1 MLQAWLDGVY
11 LGQNVL
17 ASNLASPPTTGTA
30 TFQIPTSL
38 QTDGPHTLAVMVRN
52 DGHNEDGGVND
63 AQKEGRGLISVAMT
77 DANQATVNPQ
87 ITWRIQGN
95 LGGEDIADPARGVE
109 NNGGL
114 YGERHGWYLP
124 GYPDGIW
131 AATRIPAT
139 TAMSGTSWYRTTFN
153 LHIPKVD
160 DASLGITIGD
170 PSTPQSSAN
179 YRALIFVNGWN
190 MGQYIANVGPQHTF
204 VVPNG
209 VLNPD
214 GSNTLAIAVTSNG
227 GPGNGLEKVALTD
240 LGTVRG
246 GVPITMDRAQE
257 WNAATWGPPTV
268 PNEVAMDGLTG
279 NAASPARGG
288 DTFTVTGAVANLS
301 GPTAKNVSVALDL
314 PAGWTASPSTPTTVG
329 NLRPGASQ
337 QVSWTVTIPDDVAQG
352 SYTVAAIASYRQGST
367 TSTTG
372 ASYGLTV
379 IPKGLMYISD
389 LPFVS
394 AVNGFGPVERDENV
408 GGSGA
413 DDGGP
418 LSIDGVGYAKGLGTN
433 AISSVVIDVPAGCT
447 TFSSDVGVDDSA
459 AGKGSVTFSVLADG
473 VQVASTGVMRGGQ
486 PAQHLTANVTGV
498 SQLTLNVGD
507 AGDGIGHDN
516 GDWGDAELMCAG

>member
-1 MLQAWLDGVY
+1 
-11 LGQNVL
+11 
-17 ASNLASPPTTGTA
+17 
-30 TFQIPTSL
+30 
-38 QTDGPHTLAVMVRN
+38 
-52 DGHNEDGGVND
+52 
-63 AQKEGRGLISVAMT
+63 
-77 DANQATVNPQ
+77 
-87 ITWRIQGN
+87 
-95 LGGEDIADPARGVE
+95 
-109 NNGGL
+109 
-114 YGERHGWYLP
+114 
-124 GYPDGIW
+124 
-131 AATRIPAT
+131 
-139 TAMSGTSWYRTTFN
+139 
-153 LHIPKVD
+153 
-160 DASLGITIGD
+160 
-170 PSTPQSSAN
+170 
-179 YRALIFVNGWN
+179 

-227 GPGNGLEKVALTD
+227 GPGNGLEKVALTN

-246 GVPITMDRAQE
+246 GVPVTMNRAQD

-268 PNEVAMDGLTG
+268 PNEVAMEGLTG

-301 GPTAKNVSVALDL
+301 GPKAKNASVALDL
-314 PAGWTASPSTPTTVG
+314 PAGWTAVPSTPANIG
-329 NLRPGASQ
+329 DLAPGASQ
-337 QVSWTVTIPDDVAQG
+337 QESWTVTIPDDVAQG
-352 SYTVAAIASYRQGST
+352 SYTIAAIASYQQGSNK

-372 ASYGLTV
+372 AAYQLTV

-516 GDWGDAELMCAG
+516 GDWGDAELMCAS